1 MKKIYFLLASLLIT
15 ANIWAQAP
23 QKMSYQAVIRN
34 SNNTLVTSTSV
45 GIRIS
50 VVQGTS
56 TGTVVYS
63 ETQVTSTNSNGLVSL
78 EIGTGTPITGTFAGI
93 NWATGPYFIK
103 TETDPTGGTN
113 YTITGGSELNSVP
126 YALFSANGTP
136 GPAGPKG
143 NDGAAG
149 PKGDVGLAGP
159 KGDIGLTGPKGD
171 VGLTGPKGDIGL
183 TGPKGDVGAA
193 GPKGDVGATGP
204 KGDVGATGP
213 KGDIGLTGPKGDV
226 GAAGP
231 KGDIG
236 LTGSK
241 GDVGLTG
248 PKGDIGLTGPKG
260 DIGLTGPKG
269 DVGAA
274 GPKGDIGLTGPK
286 GDIGLTGPKGD
297 VGAAGP
303 KGDVG
308 AQGPI
313 GLTGPSGLA
322 SVAGTTGQILSYNN
336 NNWVATDITRT
347 TSSVGGNVA
356 VNNLQPYLVLNY
368 QICLYGL
375 YPSRNG
381 DGDYIGEIMLS
392 GFNFESRNYAFCNGQ
407 LISIAQNTALFTL
420 LGTQFGGNGQTTF
433 GLPDLRGRVAMHF
446 GQGPGLSSYTLG
458 QSSGTET
465 NTLTISNLPAH
476 THTITLTPR

>member
-45 GIRIS
+45 GIKIS
-50 VVQGTS
+50 IVQGSS

-63 ETQVTSTNSNGLVSL
+63 ETQFKSTNANGLVSL
-78 EIGTGTPITGTFAGI
+78 EIGTGSRIIGIFALI
-93 NWATGPYFIK
+93 NWADGPYFIK
-103 TETDPTGGTN
+103 TETDPTGGSN

-126 YALFSANGTP
+126 YALFSANGTSGP
-136 GPAGPKG
+136 KGEDGAVGPQGPIGATGATGATGPQGPAG
-143 NDGAAG
+143 ATG
-149 PKGDVGLAGP
+149 PQGP
-159 KGDIGLTGPKGD
+159 IGLTGPT
-171 VGLTGPKGDIGL
+171 GL
-183 TGPKGDVGAA
+183 
-193 GPKGDVGATGP
+193 TGP

-213 KGDIGLTGPKGDV
+213 QGPQGPIGLTGPTGLIGPKGDV
-226 GAAGP
+226 GA
-231 KGDIG
+231 
-236 LTGSK
+236 
-241 GDVGLTG
+241 TG
-248 PKGDIGLTGPKG
+248 PIGATGQ
-260 DIGLTGPKG
+260 
-269 DVGAA
+269 
-274 GPKGDIGLTGPK
+274 
-286 GDIGLTGPKGD
+286 
-297 VGAAGP
+297 
-303 KGDVG
+303 
-308 AQGPI
+308 QGPI
-313 GLTGPSGLA
+313 GATGPQGATGATGPQGPAGATGPQGATGATGPQGPSGLA

-368 QICLYGL
+368 QIATQGIF
-375 YPSRNG
+375 PSRNG
-381 DGDYIGEIMLS
+381 DGDFIGEIMLS
-392 GFNFESRNYAFCNGQ
+392 GFNFETRGYAFCNGQ
-407 LISIAQNTALFTL
+407 LISIQQNTALFAL
-420 LGTQFGGNGQTTF
+420 LGTTYGGNGQTTF

-446 GQGPGLSSYTLG
+446 GQGGPGLTNYTLG